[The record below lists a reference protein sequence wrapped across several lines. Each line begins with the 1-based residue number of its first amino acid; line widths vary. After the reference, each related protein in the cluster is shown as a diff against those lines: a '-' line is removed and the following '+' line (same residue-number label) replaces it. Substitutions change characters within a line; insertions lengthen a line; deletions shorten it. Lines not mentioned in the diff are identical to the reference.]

1 MKIRLISGAC
11 YTAILI
17 AFYLLKIFLHD
28 LCFDALIGFCAVA
41 GTYELLRATKQK
53 TTKPQR
59 VIALVFSV
67 VCIPA
72 CALCEYFFAN
82 GALITAL
89 SVGLAG
95 FCLLTLLVAQHE
107 KTSVES
113 VGVSLFSLIY
123 PTVFLCILTLANH
136 AQAPVGLAKFA
147 FNSDLLIL
155 LIFVISP
162 FADSFAYLF
171 GRFLRKY
178 FPRPF
183 APTVSP
189 NKTLIG
195 AIGGLVGGLI
205 GATILYFSYN
215 AVAGSFDNM
224 SLILPVYLGIG
235 LLSACAT
242 ELGDL
247 FESAIKRKVQ
257 IKDMGKIMPGHG
269 GVLDRIDGTMF
280 AGIAVY
286 AVFVI
291 VQCIA

>member
-11 YTAILI
+11 YTAILV

-28 LCFDALIGFCAVA
+28 LCFDALICFCAVA
-41 GTYELLRATKQK
+41 GTFELLRATKQK

-72 CALCEYFFAN
+72 CAFCEYFFAN

-95 FCLLTLLVAQHE
+95 LCMLTLLVAQHE
-107 KTSVES
+107 KTSLES

-136 AQAPVGLAKFA
+136 AQAPVGLEKFA

-224 SLILPVYLGIG
+224 SLFLPVYLGIG

-269 GVLDRIDGTMF
+269 GVLDRIDGRMF
-280 AGIAVY
+280 AGVAVY
-286 AVFVI
+286 AVFLI
-291 VQCIA
+291 VRCIV